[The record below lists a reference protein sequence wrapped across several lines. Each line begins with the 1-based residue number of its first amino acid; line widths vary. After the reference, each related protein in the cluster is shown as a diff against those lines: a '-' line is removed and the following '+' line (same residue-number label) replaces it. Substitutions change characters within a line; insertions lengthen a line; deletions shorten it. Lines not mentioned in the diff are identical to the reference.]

1 MVLVIHIV
9 HLLLLL
15 RSLAVCAAS
24 HHAKLDLVLR
34 PADVDAKAEDDHHE
48 NDEDEEEQPHDEP
61 VGEGGTQLS

>member
-9 HLLLLL
+9 HLLL

-24 HHAKLDLVLR
+24 PHAKLELVLR

-48 NDEDEEEQPHDEP
+48 DDEDEEEQPHDEP
-61 VGEGGTQLS
+61 VGERGAQLP